1 MLREVVHCTCAG
13 DVEGQK
19 CATPKVQTA
28 DDAVKAR
35 WREPTARRGGKV
47 QRQEDTVMFL
57 SGGEWHAQVFVDDLP
72 HTPSTY
78 RLRPPNSPAETA
90 HATRLRTA
98 RD

>member
-1 MLREVVHCTCAG
+1 MLREVVHCTCA
-13 DVEGQK
+13 DDLEGQK
-19 CATPKVQTA
+19 CATPEVKYRRRSTRSKPLARA
-28 DDAVKAR
+28 DCQ
-35 WREPTARRGGKV
+35 GGKV

-57 SGGEWHAQVFVDDLP
+57 SRGEGHAQVFVDDLP

-78 RLRPPNSPAETA
+78 RLRPPNQPAETA

>member
-28 DDAVKAR
+28 DNAVKAR
-35 WREPTARRGGKV
+35 WREPTARRGSKV

-78 RLRPPNSPAETA
+78 RLRPPN
-90 HATRLRTA
+90 
-98 RD
+98 